1 MMDESKERD
10 IGKQLYLDKEE
21 LTGEESKLIK
31 EGYNAAKRREFAKE
45 QELEKIKH
53 ETERLKLEKA
63 RDLAKLDKLKVKEE
77 IRKQSK
83 KSDGGGW

>member
-77 IRKQSK
+77 IREQSK